1 MFIKQELEH
10 IKVTTMRIDNI
21 TIENFR
27 GINRLHMDFAPGA
40 TILIGKNG
48 AGKTTL
54 VSALHKALSFI
65 FSKDTS
71 VKTDKNLTSGIPSL
85 KVEKFNKK
93 NDGHFNEQTKM
104 TEPSI
109 SIQAEASWK
118 DEKILWEMMAS
129 TSTYAIQQSKYTKAF
144 RQFYGIYKRTDEL
157 PVLAFYSDGFPHV
170 SSNNTKISKTT
181 EKQRNYG
188 YYQWNDEKSCAEV
201 WIDRLER
208 TWKEN
213 DRYDRKIKD
222 VDPDDKTS
230 RETLLKEKVLFAKE
244 YESILITL
252 KKFTAKCEDWS
263 VADIYVDVDD
273 EELYLKF
280 DTGQRCKFRLLP
292 AGYKRLLYMV
302 LDIAYRAYRLNGAVE
317 KTEGIVII
325 DELDLHLHPYLERNV
340 LGWLLDT
347 FPHIQFIITTHS
359 PLVVANADAR
369 DGVNAVYLMTSGGQP
384 KKLPNLYGVDYDAA
398 LRDFMGTPSRNEKVK
413 ELIENY
419 DIYGRIGLEREREET
434 RNALVALV
442 GDEQANEMIG
452 GLHGVH

>member
-1 MFIKQELEH
+1 
-10 IKVTTMRIDNI
+10 
-21 TIENFR
+21 
-27 GINRLHMDFAPGA
+27 MDFAPGA

-71 VKTDKNLTSGIPSL
+71 VKADKNLTSGIPSL
-85 KVEKFNKK
+85 RVEKFNKK
-93 NDGHFNEQTKM
+93 TDGHFNEQTKM

-109 SIQAEASWK
+109 SIQAEALWK
-118 DEKILWEMMAS
+118 EESIDWEMMAS

-144 RQFYGIYKRTDEL
+144 QRFYGIYKRTDQL

-170 SSNNTKISKTT
+170 SSNNMKISKSI
-181 EKQRNYG
+181 EKQRNFG

-222 VDPDDKTS
+222 VASEDEAVRDA
-230 RETLLKEKVLFAKE
+230 LLKEKAPYAKE
-244 YESILITL
+244 YDAILTTL
-252 KKFTAKCEDWS
+252 MKFTKESEDWCIS
-263 VADIYVDVDD
+263 DIYVDVDD

-280 DTGQRCKFRLLP
+280 DNGQRCKFRLLP

-302 LDIAYRAYRLNGAVE
+302 LDIAYRAYRLNETVTE
-317 KTEGIVII
+317 SEGIVII

-340 LGWLLDT
+340 LGWLLGT
-347 FPHIQFIITTHS
+347 FPMLQFIITTHS
-359 PLVVANADAR
+359 PLVVANVDAR
-369 DGVNAVYLMTSGGQP
+369 NGGNAVYLMTSGAQP
-384 KKLPNLYGVDYDAA
+384 QKLPNLYGVDYDAA

-413 ELIENY
+413 ELLENY
-419 DIYGRIGLEREREET
+419 DIYGRIGMEKEREEA
-434 RNALVALV
+434 RQALVEFV
-442 GDEQANEMIG
+442 GEEQANEMIG
-452 GLHGVH
+452 GLNGIH

>member
-1 MFIKQELEH
+1 
-10 IKVTTMRIDNI
+10 MRIDNI

-27 GINRLHMDFAPGA
+27 GIDRLHMDFAPGA

-85 KVEKFNKK
+85 RVETFSKK
-93 NDGHFNEQTKM
+93 TDGHFNEQTKM
-104 TEPSI
+104 IEPSI
-109 SIQAEASWK
+109 SIQAGASWK
-118 DEKILWEMMAS
+118 GESIGWEMMAS

-144 RQFYGIYKRTDEL
+144 QQFYGIYKRTDKL

-181 EKQRNYG
+181 EKQRNFG

-213 DRYDRKIKD
+213 DRYDRKVKD
-222 VDPDDKTS
+222 LVPGDKTAQK
-230 RETLLKEKVLFAKE
+230 ELLDEKAPYAKE
-244 YESILITL
+244 YDAILTTL
-252 KKFTAKCEDWS
+252 KKFTEKSESWS
-263 VADIYVDVDD
+263 ISDIYVDVDD
-273 EELYLKF
+273 EELNLKF
-280 DTGQRCKFRLLP
+280 VTGQRCKFRLLP

-302 LDIAYRAYRLNGAVE
+302 LDIAYRAYRLNETATE
-317 KTEGIVII
+317 SEGIVMI

-369 DGVNAVYLMTSGGQP
+369 NGKSAVYLMTSGEQP
-384 KKLPNLYGVDYDAA
+384 QKLPNLYGVDYDSA

-413 ELIENY
+413 ELLENY
-419 DIYGRIGLEREREET
+419 DIYNRIGLEKEREEA
-434 RNALVALV
+434 RQALIGLV

>member
-1 MFIKQELEH
+1 MK
-10 IKVTTMRIDNI
+10 IDNI
-21 TIENFR
+21 KIENFR
-27 GINRLHMDFAPGA
+27 GIDRLHMDFAPGA

-71 VKTDKNLTSGIPSL
+71 VKADKNLTSGIPSL
-85 KVEKFNKK
+85 RVENFNKK
-93 NDGHFNEQTKM
+93 TDGHFNEQTKM

-109 SIQAEASWK
+109 SIRAEASWK
-118 DEKILWEMMAS
+118 GETIPWEMMAS

-144 RQFYGIYKRTDEL
+144 RQFYDIYKRNDEL

-181 EKQRNYG
+181 EKQRNFG

-222 VDPDDKTS
+222 LASDDKTT
-230 RETLLKEKVLFAKE
+230 RETLLSEKAPFAKE
-244 YESILITL
+244 YDAILTTL
-252 KKFTAKCEDWS
+252 KKFTEKSEDWS
-263 VADIYVDVDD
+263 ISDIYVDVDD

-280 DTGQRCKFRLLP
+280 ATGHTCKFRLLP

-302 LDIAYRAYRLNGAVE
+302 LDIAYRAYRLNDTVS
-317 KTEGIVII
+317 KTEGIVMI

-369 DGVNAVYLMTSGGQP
+369 NGKSAVYLMTSGEQP
-384 KKLPNLYGVDYDAA
+384 QKLPNLYGVDYDSA

-413 ELIENY
+413 ELLENY
-419 DIYGRIGLEREREET
+419 DIYNRIGLEKEREEA
-434 RNALVALV
+434 RQALIGLV
-442 GDEQANEMIG
+442 GDEQANKMIG
-452 GLHGVH
+452 GLYGIH